1 MKLID
6 LLKQKVEKQMAA
18 YDEQLEA
25 AQSKAKA
32 KKAQAEAD
40 VAGADLEEQFLIQV
54 NDIKDKMAEGR
65 AYLKELTEAGEDKV
79 EEVKAKFASFFE
91 RGRKFYHSR
100 FSVPSGGVYGVGAVI
115 FRKSPGIP
123 DGVGVVTETERIP
136 NGWGRI
142 ADRWQ

>member
-1 MKLID
+1 MEKRAVKLID

-54 NDIKDKMAEGR
+54 NDIKDKMAEGQ

-79 EEVKAKFASFFE
+79 EEVKTKFSGFFE
-91 RGRKFYHSR
+91 
-100 FSVPSGGVYGVGAVI
+100 
-115 FRKSPGIP
+115 
-123 DGVGVVTETERIP
+123 
-136 NGWGRI
+136 
-142 ADRWQ
+142 

>member
-6 LLKQKVEKQMAA
+6 LLKQKVEKQMVA

-32 KKAQAEAD
+32 RKAQAEAD

-54 NDIKDKMAEGR
+54 NEIKDKMSEGQ
-65 AYLKELTEAGEDKV
+65 AYLKELAEAGEDKA

-91 RGRKFYHSR
+91 
-100 FSVPSGGVYGVGAVI
+100 
-115 FRKSPGIP
+115 
-123 DGVGVVTETERIP
+123 
-136 NGWGRI
+136 
-142 ADRWQ
+142 